1 MLTRLR
7 LLNFRNYD
15 DCTIG
20 FAPGMNILCG
30 VNGQGKTNVLEGIY
44 YLGLL
49 RSFRTSQLLHLR
61 QFGREFFLLNCEIR
75 HSEGLPETL
84 QVSYGEERKLSI
96 NGNPCSKAMDF
107 ITRLCCVAFQPSDL
121 EIVQGSPSLR
131 RKFLDILLCQLSPE
145 YLRQLQVFNTV
156 LRSRNVM
163 LKQLD
168 KYPPITIRAYD
179 HQLIKSGVFI
189 EQARLAIVEQ
199 LNGKLE
205 SLSGHFF
212 SDGRKISLRYYPG
225 ICRAQ
230 KTPANSVDE
239 LTAIYSETLDNGYD
253 RDCQNGSTRYGP
265 HRGEMGCLLGD
276 TSLTF
281 YGSQGE
287 CRVSMLALRFAQ
299 ARLLE
304 EKRGAEDVL
313 LLVDDVLG
321 ELDGSRRKAFLQEL
335 VASKQV
341 IMTVTAI
348 PDELKDYPITV
359 KFLQAGMVVEK
370 K

>member
-30 VNGQGKTNVLEGIY
+30 ANGQGKTNILEGLY

-61 QFGREFFLLNCEIR
+61 QFGRDFFLLNGELR
-75 HSEGLPETL
+75 HADGLTETL
-84 QVSYGEERKLSI
+84 QVSYGDERRLSV
-96 NGNPCSKAMDF
+96 NCNPCNKAVDF
-107 ITRLCCVAFQPSDL
+107 ITRLCCVAFQPSDM

-131 RKFLDILLCQLSPE
+131 RKLLDILLCQLSPE
-145 YLRQLQVFNTV
+145 YLRQLQIYNSV
-156 LRSRNVM
+156 LKSRNVM
-163 LKQLD
+163 LKNLD
-168 KYPPITIRAYD
+168 KYPVLTIRAYD

-189 EQARLAIVEQ
+189 EQERLNIVEK
-199 LNGKLE
+199 LNDKLQV
-205 SLSGHFF
+205 LSGRFF
-212 SDGRKISLRYYPG
+212 ADGRKISLRYYPG
-225 ICRAQ
+225 LSRTQ
-230 KTPANSVDE
+230 KSKYEHIEE
-239 LTAIYSETLDNGYD
+239 LATAFRESLDASFV
-253 RDCQNGSTRYGP
+253 RDCQNGATRYGP

-287 CRVSMLALRFAQ
+287 CRISILALRFAQ

-304 EKRGAEDVL
+304 ETRGADDVL

-321 ELDGSRRKAFLQEL
+321 ELDDCRRNAFLQEL
-335 VASKQV
+335 VESKQV

-348 PDELKDYPITV
+348 PEELKNSPFTV
-359 KFLQAGMVVEK
+359 KYIQAGKIMEN
-370 K
+370 

>member
-20 FAPGMNILCG
+20 FAPGMNFLCG
-30 VNGQGKTNVLEGIY
+30 ANGQGKTNVLEGLY

-61 QFGREFFLLNCEIR
+61 QFGREFFLLNGELR
-75 HSEGLPETL
+75 HADGQAETL
-84 QVSYGEERKLSI
+84 QVSYGDERRLSI
-96 NGNPCSKAMDF
+96 NGNPCNKAVDF
-107 ITRLCCVAFQPSDL
+107 ITRLCCVAFQPSDM

-145 YLRQLQVFNTV
+145 YLRQLQIYNSV
-156 LRSRNVM
+156 LKSRNVM
-163 LKQLD
+163 LKNLD
-168 KYPPITIRAYD
+168 KYPVLTIRAYD

-189 EQARLAIVEQ
+189 EQERLNIVDK
-199 LNGKLE
+199 LNEKLQV
-205 SLSGHFF
+205 LSVNFF
-212 SDGRKISLRYYPG
+212 DDGRKISLRYYPG
-225 ICRAQ
+225 LNRTQ
-230 KTPANSVDE
+230 KSKYENNEE
-239 LTAIYSETLDNGYD
+239 LATAYSESLDSSYE
-253 RDCQNGSTRYGP
+253 RDCQNGATRYGP

-287 CRVSMLALRFAQ
+287 CRISMLALRFAQ
-299 ARLLE
+299 VKLLE
-304 EKRGAEDVL
+304 DKRGADDVL

-321 ELDGSRRKAFLQEL
+321 ELDDSRRKAFLQEL
-335 VASKQV
+335 VESRQV

-348 PDELKDYPITV
+348 PDELKDFPISV
-359 KFLQAGMVVEK
+359 KYLQAGMIVEK
-370 K
+370 